1 MKFLIVEDDKDI
13 ADFIR
18 RGLMEAGHIAD
29 HWPCGQDGL
38 HHLTT
43 GSYDAAVIDRLLPDI
58 DGVTLLRQA
67 RAGGNATPVLMLTA
81 LSAVAQRVEGL
92 EAGADDYLVKPF
104 AFSELLAR
112 LNALARRPALN
123 AAPPNISLGSLAVDR
138 LKRRVTVNGAAVDLL
153 PKEFM
158 LLDFLL
164 LHKGELVTRTMLLE
178 QIWGFHFDPKT
189 NIVETHMSRLR
200 KKLGKA
206 EKHLRTVRGAGYVID
221 EIR

>member
-1 MKFLIVEDDKDI
+1 MKFLVVEDDKDI

-18 RGLMEAGHIAD
+18 RGLMEAGHVAD
-29 HWPCGQDGL
+29 HWSNGEDGL

-92 EAGADDYLVKPF
+92 EAGADDYLIKPF

-123 AAPPNISLGSLAVDR
+123 NAPPNMSLGPLAVDR

-153 PKEFM
+153 AKEFM

-164 LHKGELVTRTMLLE
+164 LRKGELVTRTMLLE

-200 KKLGKA
+200 KKLGQA
-206 EKHLRTVRGAGYVID
+206 GKHLRTVRGAGYVID
-221 EIR
+221 DLR